1 MRTALLPLLLL
12 HATDGLQVMTRAGQV
27 QMPCAASSRCGRI
40 TMDEVEA
47 TASLVAQAQTL
58 LGEWAY
64 EFTHD
69 GPFEIMYSEQ
79 EYYNPD
85 SNAFSRPITGFR
97 LTVSGYVGLA
107 FSLSQ
112 TLFAPWGLVEYTKR
126 GGLGAEEGQAGGIL
140 LPGSYLRNALRRA
153 LVPPEVQAAIN
164 AEEDEIDRRR
174 RLGADE
180 GGVAP
185 AASNVEQEADA
196 EDEDEKPAGDEES
209 TK

>member
-1 MRTALLPLLLL
+1 
-12 HATDGLQVMTRAGQV
+12 
-27 QMPCAASSRCGRI
+27 
-40 TMDEVEA
+40 MDEVEA

-174 RLGADE
+174 RLGVE

-185 AASNVEQEADA
+185 AASNVEEEADA
-196 EDEDEKPAGDEES
+196 DEDEQPADEEEP